1 MHSEVASCDALFPH
15 VSVGMSYG
23 LRPLSPAPQIEEE
36 EPDALD
42 AFMADEVLPEVKAK
56 AAEAIA
62 AREEARLKLAQERAV
77 RRNSAVSF

>member
-1 MHSEVASCDALFPH
+1 MLGELDRLCSTTAAQKPEIYLVC
-15 VSVGMSYG
+15 
-23 LRPLSPAPQIEEE
+23 QIEEE

-77 RRNSAVSF
+77 RLRQAVSPS